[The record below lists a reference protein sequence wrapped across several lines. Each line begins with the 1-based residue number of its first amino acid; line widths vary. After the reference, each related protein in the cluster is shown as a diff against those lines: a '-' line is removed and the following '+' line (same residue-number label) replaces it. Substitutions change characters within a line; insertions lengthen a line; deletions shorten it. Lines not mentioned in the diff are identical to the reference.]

1 MAAVS
6 RCFRWCVPLL
16 LLGLLV
22 ACSPAADVEPT
33 AELAATIESP
43 ATAPALA
50 AYPSPPTATPTLPPY
65 PWPTAT
71 PGPTDP
77 PEPTEPP
84 TETPPPGP
92 TVPPTPVVT
101 PVPTAEPPFIPFPD
115 GTTAQPFTLYW
126 RDGDVLRSMRSDE
139 GEPKL
144 FLDPAAEF
152 GLYLPPVEAGI
163 RSWGAVSP
171 DGRTLALVLTE
182 ERELTQQLDTPHPV
196 GIYLF
201 DLESRALRPLV
212 KDSLDPVWSPDS
224 KRLAYRSTVTG
235 GLWVAEV
242 ESGAAKEVYKVD
254 RENAHNVTAITWAP
268 DNRRLAILDE
278 VFYETPE
285 LFIIDS
291 DQERSPQLLID
302 PSSNWVSAPQ
312 WSPVND
318 QLSLLWGVGEA
329 GGGVQLRVVD
339 LDGKQQQL
347 AAGVFA
353 GGGAATW
360 SPDGRWIAYA
370 GTARYEP
377 LPAQIDL
384 WLVDATDTVFKR
396 LTFDNKSGADAP
408 SANDA
413 SPMWSPDGTQLAF
426 RKGDEIWLLSLIDG
440 GQSRLFDFP
449 AEADIG
455 LLIGR

>member
-1 MAAVS
+1 MLV
-6 RCFRWCVPLL
+6 LL
-16 LLGLLV
+16 LLPLA
-22 ACSPAADVEPT
+22 ACAPGVVEPAAD
-33 AELAATIESP
+33 AAATA
-43 ATAPALA
+43 ATPPVAPPAPALA
-50 AYPSPPTATPTLPPY
+50 AYPDPPSATATLPPY
-65 PWPTAT
+65 PWPTPT

-77 PEPTEPP
+77 PEPTKPP
-84 TETPPPGP
+84 TETPPPDP
-92 TVPPTPVVT
+92 TLSPTPVVT
-101 PVPTAEPPFIPFPD
+101 PIPTAEPPFIPFPP

-126 RDGDVLRSMRSDE
+126 RDGDAIRSLRSDK
-139 GEPKL
+139 GEPQL

-152 GLYLPPVEAGI
+152 GLYLPPAEAYI

-171 DGRTLALVLTE
+171 DGQRFALVLTE

-201 DLESRALRPLV
+201 DRESRALRPLV
-212 KDSLDPVWSPDS
+212 KDGLEPVWSPDG
-224 KRLAYRSTVTG
+224 KRLAYRSTATG

-242 ESGAAKEVYKVD
+242 ESGATKEVYKVD

-268 DNRRLAILDE
+268 DNSRLAILDE

-312 WSPVND
+312 WSPTGN
-318 QLSLLWGVGEA
+318 QLSFLWGLGER
-329 GGGVQLRVVD
+329 GGGVQLRIVD
-339 LDGKQQQL
+339 LTGEQQQF
-347 AAGVFA
+347 AKGVFA
-353 GGGAATW
+353 GGGPATW

-384 WLVDATDTVFKR
+384 WLVGATDAVFKR
-396 LTFDNKSGADAP
+396 LTFDNKSGADDP
-408 SANDA
+408 GANDA
-413 SPMWSPDGTQLAF
+413 SPLWSPDGTQLAF

-440 GQSRLFDFP
+440 GQGRLFAFP